1 MVWDAASDVTLVD
14 PFGNRH
20 GLRCI
25 PPFRRDAFHSG
36 IVACGDSIRGE
47 TIAISSLLLHLVV
60 QREFL
65 TGDEFVLPL
74 LDVGS
79 TAF

>member
-20 GLRCI
+20 GLRCV

-47 TIAISSLLLHLVV
+47 TVASLLLHLVV